1 MKSKFSIISFMNSVF
16 GFKTKGHHNTQIIK
30 VFSYIIF

>member
-1 MKSKFSIISFMNSVF
+1 MKSKLSIISFINTAF

-30 VFSYIIF
+30 VFSYVIF

>member
-1 MKSKFSIISFMNSVF
+1 MKSKLPIISFMNSAF
-16 GFKTKGHHNTQIIK
+16 DFKTKGQHNTQIIK